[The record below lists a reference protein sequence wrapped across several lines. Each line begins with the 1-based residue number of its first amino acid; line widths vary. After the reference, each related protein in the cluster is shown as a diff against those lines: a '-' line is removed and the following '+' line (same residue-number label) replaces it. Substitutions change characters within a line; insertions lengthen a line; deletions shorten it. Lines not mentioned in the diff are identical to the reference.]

1 MQDSTVREATC
12 SYNLTMTKVASKTS
26 GPRGTQM
33 AEECLAVRVRMV
45 SRRLSRIYDAALRPL
60 GLTVAQLN
68 LLSVLEVVGS
78 APSSRVAELLGM
90 EISTLSR
97 NTRIMESEGWIS
109 VAPAERGNGRIL
121 TLSAAGIEKL
131 SESKPAWVE
140 AQAQARD
147 LLGPDGSR
155 DLKRIGD
162 AAWDAQLGVPGPRR
176 HASV

>member
-1 MQDSTVREATC
+1 
-12 SYNLTMTKVASKTS
+12 MTKAAPKAS

-33 AEECLAVRVRMV
+33 AEECLAVRVRML
-45 SRRLSRIYDAALRPL
+45 SRRLSRIYDTALRPL

-68 LLSVLEVVGS
+68 LLSVIEVVGS

-97 NTRIMESEGWIS
+97 NAHIMESEGWIS
-109 VAPAERGNGRIL
+109 VNQAERGNGRIL
-121 TLSAAGIEKL
+121 TLRAAGVEKL
-131 SESKPAWVE
+131 SESKPAWEE

-162 AAWDAQLGVPGPRR
+162 DAWDAELANAGPRPS
-176 HASV
+176 ASRPS